1 MSLED
6 TLSRIRLSEES
17 GASVQTIKSLQLDWM
32 QQNDIVYEHGVFS
45 HYKPR
50 NISLS
55 PYIPASETEKE
66 DMK

>member
-6 TLSRIRLSEES
+6 ALSRISLSEKS

-32 QQNDIVYEHGVFS
+32 LQNDIVYEHGVFS
-45 HYKPR
+45 HFHPR

-55 PYIPASETEKE
+55 PYIPASEKEKE
-66 DMK
+66 NMK